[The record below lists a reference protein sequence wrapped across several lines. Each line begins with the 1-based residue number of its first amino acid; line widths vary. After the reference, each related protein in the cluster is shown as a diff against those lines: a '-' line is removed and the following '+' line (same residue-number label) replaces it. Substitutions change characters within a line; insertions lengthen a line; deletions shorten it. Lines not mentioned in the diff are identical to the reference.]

1 MGQLD
6 GKVALITGGSA
17 GIGLETARSFAAEG
31 AQVYLTGRRT
41 EVVDAAVADI
51 TSDTG
56 ADVTGVVGDVSD
68 LASLDALYASITER
82 SGRLDVLVA
91 NAGSGRPIGLTE
103 ITEEHYDTT
112 FDDNVKGLVFTVQKA
127 LPLLPDG
134 ASVVLMSSIAGISGQ
149 PGMSVYAAT
158 KAAIRNFARSWALE
172 LAPRGIRV
180 SALCPGPVT
189 TPGMSNVLAELGDEG
204 AARITTAF
212 GRLGDAKEIAAG
224 AVFLASDQSSFLTGS
239 DLIIDGGANI

>member
-1 MGQLD
+1 MGQIE

-17 GIGLETARSFAAEG
+17 GIGLATARSFAAEG
-31 AQVYLTGRRT
+31 AQVYLTGRRK

-51 TSDTG
+51 KTDTG
-56 ADVTGVVGDVSD
+56 ADVIGVVGDVSD
-68 LASLDALYASITER
+68 LASLDALYATISER

-134 ASVVLMSSIAGISGQ
+134 ASVVLLSSIAGISGQ

-158 KAAIRNFARSWALE
+158 KAAIRNFARSWAIE

-180 SALCPGPVT
+180 SALCPGPVN
-189 TPGMSNVLAELGDEG
+189 TPGMTNVLEELGEDG
-204 AARITTAF
+204 ANTITTPM

-224 AVFLASDQSSFLTGS
+224 AVFLASSQSSFLTGS

>member
-51 TSDTG
+51 KSVTG
-56 ADVTGVVGDVSD
+56 GDVTGVVGDVSD
-68 LASLDALYASITER
+68 LAALDALFAIISER

-91 NAGSGRPIGLTE
+91 NAGSGRPVGLSE

-180 SALCPGPVT
+180 SALCPGPVN
-189 TPGMSNVLAELGDEG
+189 TPGMSNVLEELGDDG
-204 AARITTAF
+204 ASTITTPF

>member
-1 MGQLD
+1 MGQID
-6 GKVALITGGSA
+6 GKVALITGGSS
-17 GIGLETARSFAAEG
+17 GIGLATARSFAAEG
-31 AQVYLTGRRT
+31 AQVYLTGRRP
-41 EVVDAAVADI
+41 EVVDAAAADI

-56 ADVTGVVGDVSD
+56 GDITGVVGDVSD
-68 LASLDALYASITER
+68 LASLDALYAVIAER

-91 NAGSGRPIGLTE
+91 NAGSGRPIGLTD

-180 SALCPGPVT
+180 SALCPGPVS

-204 AARITTAF
+204 AAGITTPF

>member
-17 GIGLETARSFAAEG
+17 GIGLATARSFASED
-31 AQVYLTGRRT
+31 AQVYLTGRRK

-51 TSDTG
+51 LADTG
-56 ADVTGVVGDVSD
+56 GDVTGVVGDVSD
-68 LASLDALYASITER
+68 LASLDALYATIFDR

-91 NAGSGRPIGLTE
+91 NAGSGRPIGLAD

-134 ASVVLMSSIAGISGQ
+134 ASVVLLSSISGIDGQ

-158 KAAIRNFARSWALE
+158 KAAIRNFARSWAIE
-172 LAPRGIRV
+172 LAPRNIRV
-180 SALCPGPVT
+180 SSLCPGPVN
-189 TPGMSNVLAELGDEG
+189 TPGMSTVLEELGDDG
-204 AARITTAF
+204 ASTMTTPL
-212 GRLGDAKEIAAG
+212 GRLGDASEIAAG
-224 AVFLASDQSSFLTGS
+224 ALFLASDQSTFLTGS
-239 DLIIDGGANI
+239 DLIIDGGAAV

>member
-41 EVVDAAVADI
+41 EVVDAAVADMK
-51 TSDTG
+51 SDTG
-56 ADVTGVVGDVSD
+56 ADVIGVVGNVSD
-68 LASLDALYASITER
+68 LASLDAIYATITER
-82 SGRLDVLVA
+82 SGQLDVLVA
-91 NAGSGRPIGLTE
+91 NAGSGRPISLTE
-103 ITEEHYDTT
+103 ITEDHYDTT

-127 LPLLPDG
+127 LPLLPTCVG
-134 ASVVLMSSIAGISGQ
+134 GLMSSIAGISGQ

-172 LAPRGIRV
+172 LAPRSIRV
-180 SALCPGPVT
+180 SALCPGPVS

-204 AARITTAF
+204 AASITTPF